1 MIHVFIADDHP
12 VVREGLKRLLVDHP
26 DITISGEAESAD
38 DVLHG
43 LEGATVDV
51 LLLDVTMPG
60 PGFIET
66 MRCLRSQHPAVK
78 VLVLSVHSEDQY
90 ARRALRLGA
99 AGYLTKDQS
108 PRELVAAIRRVD
120 RGGRYVSVSLAEQL
134 AADLA
139 SGREGPSHERL
150 SDREYEVL
158 CLMSAG
164 KATKEIAAQLNVSPK
179 TVSTYRA
186 RLLEKL
192 ELKTTADL
200 IRFAVE
206 QGLT

>member
-1 MIHVFIADDHP
+1 MIHVFVADDHP

-38 DVLHG
+38 DVLQG
-43 LEGATVDV
+43 LQGATVDV
-51 LLLDVTMPG
+51 LLLDVSMPG

-66 MRCLRSQHPAVK
+66 MRCLRSQYPAVK

-99 AGYLTKDQS
+99 SGYLTKDQS
-108 PRELVAAIRRVD
+108 PRELVEAIRRVH

-164 KATKEIAAQLNVSPK
+164 KATKEIAAQLKVSPK

-206 QGLT
+206 HGLT

>member
-1 MIHVFIADDHP
+1 MIHVFVADDHP

-26 DITISGEAESAD
+26 DITIGGEAESAD
-38 DVLHG
+38 DVFPG
-43 LEGATVDV
+43 LERVTVDV
-51 LLLDVTMPG
+51 LLLDVSMPG

-66 MRCLRSQHPAVK
+66 MRRLRSQHPAVR

-108 PRELVAAIRRVD
+108 PRELVAAIRRVH

-139 SGREGPSHERL
+139 SGTEGPSHERL

-192 ELKTTADL
+192 ELKTTAEL

-206 QGLT
+206 HGLT

>member
-1 MIHVFIADDHP
+1 
-12 VVREGLKRLLVDHP
+12 
-26 DITISGEAESAD
+26 
-38 DVLHG
+38 
-43 LEGATVDV
+43 VDV
-51 LLLDVTMPG
+51 LLLDVSMPG

-66 MRCLRSQHPAVK
+66 MRRLRSQHPAVR

-108 PRELVAAIRRVD
+108 PRELVSAIRRVH
-120 RGGRYVSVSLAEQL
+120 RGGRYVSESLAEQL

-158 CLMSAG
+158 CLLSTG
-164 KATKEIAAQLNVSPK
+164 KATKGIAAQLKVSPK

-206 QGLT
+206 HGLT